1 MIRQL
6 KRSSIRA
13 ARRAALLGI
22 GVALAILAT
31 AAPPAWSQQAAT
43 DASPAAQTADPDGRT
58 EPVSAEA
65 PIPTKDL
72 WSITKEGGPMMIP
85 IGLCSLIAL
94 TVIVERF
101 VSLRR
106 VKVIPKTFLPGLK
119 KELNGDVRHP
129 AAAIEYCRR
138 DGSPVANVFAAGL
151 RRISGPIEVLERHIQ
166 EAGQREVLKL
176 RKYLRVLSVIA
187 AVSPL
192 MGLLGTIFGMISAFQ
207 TVATSADALG
217 KTEML
222 AGGIY
227 EAMITT
233 AAGLVVAIP
242 ALIFYH
248 WLSAKVQK
256 LVMDIDEMTVD
267 FVEELANG
275 DLQPERQPLR
285 RDAATRDGE
294 EESAMPEAVDGRVA
308 TA

>member
-1 MIRQL
+1 ML
-6 KRSSIRA
+6 EHLSW
-13 ARRAALLGI
+13 L
-22 GVALAILAT
+22 ILT
-31 AAPPAWSQQAAT
+31 QVE
-43 DASPAAQTADPDGRT
+43 G
-58 EPVSAEA
+58 PVEEAAEA
-65 PIPTKDL
+65 ASSVEIESMWDFVLK
-72 WSITKEGGPMMIP
+72 GGVMMIP

-106 VKVIPKTFLPGLK
+106 RKIIPQTFLPGLK
-119 KELNGDVRHP
+119 KELNGSVRHP
-129 AAAIEYCRR
+129 VAAIEYCRR

-151 RRISGPIEVLERHIQ
+151 RRIAGPIEVLERHIQ

-267 FVEELANG
+267 FVEELVNG
-275 DLQPERQPLR
+275 DLKPKPQSSRL
-285 RDAATRDGE
+285 DAATRDGE
-294 EESAMPEAVDGRVA
+294 EEPATPDAVDGRVV